1 MFKWQCHG
9 KDNDMNKARRSALR
23 GISSR
28 LNGVRSKL
36 SGNHE
41 DVIELLLS
49 IQSDI
54 DNCRDEEES
63 YADNMPEN
71 LQSSQRYDDAMDAVS
86 EMEDAIDYINDV
98 VESLN
103 NGNLEEAEE
112 NLDYAV
118 EAIDNASF

>member
-1 MFKWQCHG
+1 
-9 KDNDMNKARRSALR
+9 MNKARRSALR

>member
-23 GISSR
+23 AISSR
-28 LNGVRSKL
+28 LNGVRSEL
-36 SGNHE
+36 NGNHE

-49 IQSDI
+49 LQSDI

-86 EMEDAIDYINDV
+86 EMENAIDYINDV